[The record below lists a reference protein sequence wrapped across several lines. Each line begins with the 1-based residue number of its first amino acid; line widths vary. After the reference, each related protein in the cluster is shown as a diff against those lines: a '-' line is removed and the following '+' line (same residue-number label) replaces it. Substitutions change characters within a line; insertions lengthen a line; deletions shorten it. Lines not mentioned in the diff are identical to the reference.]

1 MEQKTIARILL
12 LLIAEKIFQ
21 HGLTAL
27 LFAVSIDWIGKPD
40 IGNLIPVS
48 DPVMTVL
55 NLIVMGFFIWAF
67 YDIWKLRM
75 RGLSLAIMLSLFD
88 IAAEVAFHSFGFLT
102 VSVVVAMIIIGL
114 AYYLRRKPSLFLRTN
129 APA

>member
-1 MEQKTIARILL
+1 MEPKTIVRILL
-12 LLIAEKIFQ
+12 LLAAEKVLQ
-21 HGLTAL
+21 HGLSAL

-40 IGNLIPVS
+40 IGNLIPLS
-48 DPVMTVL
+48 DPAMTML

-75 RGLSLAIMLSLFD
+75 RGLKLAIMFSLFD
-88 IAAEVAFHSFGFLT
+88 IAAEVAFHGIGFLT

-114 AYYLRRKPSLFLRTN
+114 ACFLRKSPLFRQAN
-129 APA
+129 ASA